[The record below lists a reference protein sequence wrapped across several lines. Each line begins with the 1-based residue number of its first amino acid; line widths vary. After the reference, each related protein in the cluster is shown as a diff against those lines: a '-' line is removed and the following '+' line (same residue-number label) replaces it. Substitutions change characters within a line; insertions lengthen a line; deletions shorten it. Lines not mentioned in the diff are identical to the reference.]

1 MRVRNRRATAL
12 IESAL
17 WIPILMGLFVGM
29 VQLARV
35 SYTYYT
41 LHKVLYNFARTA
53 GTTRGLNFCADDGTL
68 DSIKAFALA
77 GVPGDETTT
86 ILPNLTAEQ
95 IQIRIERVNPDNGA
109 LDECDCSS
117 TGCDTSSGG
126 QPPDF
131 VVASIPDGYPIT
143 FTFIGLALEPIPL
156 RAQVRVPFGGS

>member
-1 MRVRNRRATAL
+1 MIRIRPRGTAL

-35 SYTYYT
+35 SFTYYT
-41 LHKVLYNFARTA
+41 LHKVLYNLARSA
-53 GTTRGLNFCADDGTL
+53 GTASGLNFCADDGSL
-68 DSIKAFALA
+68 DQIKAFALA
-77 GVPGDETTT
+77 GIPGDTTTT

-95 IQIRIERVNPDNGA
+95 IELRIERVSPDTGT

-117 TGCDTSSGG
+117 SGCDTSSGG

-143 FTFIGLALEPIPL
+143 LTFVGLALEPIPL